1 MDPIN
6 PMAFWQDQNTLY
18 SPKDDTEGEAKFNQW
33 LQTPGSAS
41 DYGVGSRLLYGAI
54 AAPGRAIEGL
64 SQSAGNIASWIG
76 GPASADDAITPSLP
90 PGRTGGQQAA
100 DLAGAIAPVFLEG
113 AGIAGPLSNLSRMTG
128 LAKAYPTISRALV
141 TGGEFAGL
149 SAVAN
154 DPTTT
159 GEQFGEGA
167 ASGLI
172 TSLMPRG
179 IGRTVAAGA
188 LGLASQQFFDRN
200 DGEQQIGN
208 FTQGQIQ
215 GAALGLA
222 TAFMGK
228 PQPKWTKP
236 VIGELPVKTQPA
248 PTVDYNLRNKID
260 SQTGVINP
268 MARSAQSSAEAM
280 QAAWGFDPNATNTV
294 PNSPGYSAA
303 DSAAFMQQMGPGRIP
318 EMQTPDPALQSLQL
332 TSRTGMLAEQQ
343 ARRQFM
349 PQPGPEV
356 PLLQEANLNQYSN
369 KPVEPIQDLAAPQ
382 SQQQVLN
389 RTPGNTFLTPFGYR
403 ETPVTVPLEGP
414 IGKALEPPPVVTP
427 ERIKQEV
434 LNPANQQLVYNAAFG
449 GIDPGLQHQS
459 SLGLQ
464 ALHTEMIAKDVL
476 QGNRQQTHDFV
487 SWMHG
492 LEDKPTVSGADPL
505 TKLARSPNVS
515 VDDLATEL
523 RQYSPSEREAI
534 GRELGVRPDDTLGMA
549 EALKERYDPSRAP
562 RKPPEQ
568 KFSDA
573 ELHAMMLGDPEFPHL
588 TEGEADVRRG
598 MNRGSAEEAST
609 HMAQLYAGARGVIG
623 GLAGYAEGQ
632 RENRSEGEKWLMAA
646 TLGGAAAFG
655 PAAFRGLKGI
665 VHGGE
670 AEARIPTWGG
680 RQVQRTALSI
690 DAPPRNTENPRLN
703 ELQQIQ
709 WDKAA
714 AIGDVDTLQRLQNET
729 TVKGKV
735 SSIPEYMRREGGG
748 VGGVGAGIRKISEG
762 DSLKVLIDEVKSKDQ
777 YGKFRSNKDLL
788 SRLPE
793 KISSMLTNWE
803 TDWKR
808 GNITKMNRYMTDTE
822 KVFIRSDSDYTAY
835 NPETKSTGTL
845 QSMGDMRGNL
855 ADILPG
861 HSIPLPEGMVVIEK
875 SYLSDGTPTFKINYN
890 SKIPEGRR
898 LEGGMTKRQTP
909 FGEAGSESPEMRAAM
924 GRAVIGG
931 LIGGTAG
938 AIVDDPGSHTGL
950 MAGTIGGALL
960 AMAGPALIRRALQ
973 EHATATAPDLAAVPP
988 TKQTGSTTVGTPSF
1002 KLGNMIARAQLA
1014 EHMDAGSASILD
1026 KTLNRLDKYLGTS
1039 QGEVFTRLKL
1049 QAKGPAE
1056 YFTQMADKAVSKMAW
1071 IDVDQQVKDLTNQ
1084 FFNGELPKDEYLK
1097 QMSVDSKNK
1106 AYADFATV
1114 AKDAKAGL
1122 QQIGS
1127 HGQGNSQR
1135 TELMNKTLDSYITRS
1150 WRMFTDTS
1158 YSPSDMDVKKLA
1170 QKLVETNAWG
1180 ENKTESQLTDSLRQ
1194 WITEVKRN
1202 KGIYRPASGTKIDQ
1216 SVFEHGKDWG
1226 KDPAAKEWAAFLGEI
1241 TNPIDR
1247 IKLTVLKLKPVAQA
1261 SEFLHQVANGLNRS
1275 DEGLKL
1281 AFGSEGEKM
1290 AEQAKTLEALKNDP
1304 NNGQLRKQLLEL
1316 QQYKYVPQDA
1326 TYGALQGQYVHRNV
1340 FDVLNDWNQTSALD
1354 SGPGRALMG
1363 LNQLMK
1369 SNVTYRNPMSIIHQV
1384 VSSPFFM
1391 TIGKGWSQAGEAL
1404 NIMKAGMDHPMMK
1417 ELFDNGIIGA
1427 DAISKDVLRDS
1438 NRISGGLLNG
1448 VSGSEGANTYLG
1460 RVDATIAKLGLVGK
1474 LTDSKLAEAFKFPNN
1489 LTRVATY
1496 LAAKVRAADE
1506 LGLSLSSQDVIN
1518 KAVEHTNRYTHF
1530 YTDPSKAVLA
1540 ARNVP
1545 FVNQFISYASEMTRI
1560 LKNLGEDLVTGDS
1573 GARMHAVMSLGMLFA
1588 LPEAAQ
1594 RLSESNLS
1602 DKDKKEWEQV
1612 KAGLPDYQKDNYL
1625 IVQGRDQASGK
1636 FRVYNINLLSPAK
1649 DFSNVTRALIDGR
1662 VKDAALN
1669 NPMIGLADNP
1679 AMNIAGSFM
1688 AGRDRFTQRQL
1699 RGPGDYFAT
1708 VAKEIGGPLTPGVG
1722 STVQHFQQ
1730 AYYTNDQGRQGI
1742 TDKLGRSITPSD
1754 FWLGTLS
1761 TIKAMNIDPKVI
1773 QSGVMADYKQR
1784 AANEIAFYNDI
1795 AKSTQPADVKAKAL
1809 ERLNEALK
1817 QLQNN
1822 LYQHLGVKPPQ

>member
-1 MDPIN
+1 
-6 PMAFWQDQNTLY
+6 MAFWQDQNTLY
-18 SPKDDTEGEAKFNQW
+18 SPKDTSEADAKMNEW
-33 LQTPGSAS
+33 LQTPGSS
-41 DYGVGSRLLYGAI
+41 TDIGVSSRLAYGT
-54 AAPGRAIEGL
+54 AALGPRAIEGL
-64 SQSAGNIASWIG
+64 GTSAANIGHWLGLSDQGAQ
-76 GPASADDAITPSLP
+76 PYLPSLP
-90 PGRTGGQQAA
+90 AGRTGGQQAA
-100 DLAGAIAPVFLEG
+100 DLAGAIAPIFVEG
-113 AGIAGPLSNLSRMTG
+113 PAFAGPLQGLSRMSG
-128 LAKAYPTISRALV
+128 LAKVAPVVSRALV
-141 TGGEFAGL
+141 SGGEFAGL
-149 SAVAN
+149 SAQAG

-172 TSLMPRG
+172 SSLMPKG
-179 IGRTVAAGA
+179 IGRTLAAGA

-200 DGEQQIGN
+200 GGQAGPGG

-215 GAALGLA
+215 GTALGLA
-222 TAFMGK
+222 TALIGS
-228 PQPKWTKP
+228 PIPKWTKP
-236 VIGELPVKTQPA
+236 TIGELPTKTQPTPDVSHIYPRPSPQDYA
-248 PTVDYNLRNKID
+248 TFGLPHDFPQPT
-260 SQTGVINP
+260 P
-268 MARSAQSSAEAM
+268 EAYSTF
-280 QAAWGFDPNATNTV
+280 GFDPNVTNVV
-294 PNSPGYSAA
+294 PPEQSYPAA
-303 DSAAFMQQMGPGRIP
+303 DSAAFMQQMGAGRLPTEIRP
-318 EMQTPDPALQSLQL
+318 PDPALQSLQF
-332 TSRTGMLAEQQ
+332 TNRPDMLANQQ
-343 ARRQFM
+343 ARQQFM
-349 PQPGPEV
+349 PQPGLNV
-356 PLLQEANLNQYSN
+356 PLLQDNSFNQFSN
-369 KPVEPIQDLAAPQ
+369 KPAEPITDFAAPQ

-389 RTPGNTFLTPFGYR
+389 RTPGNVNITPFGYR
-403 ETPVTVPLEGP
+403 ESPVTIPLEGP
-414 IGKALEPPPVVTP
+414 IGKAPEPPPVLTP

-449 GIDPGLQHQS
+449 GIDPELQHQS
-459 SLGLQ
+459 SMGLQ
-464 ALHTEMIAKDVL
+464 ALHTEMIANEVRS
-476 QGNRQQTHDFV
+476 GNRQQTHDFV

-492 LEDKPTVSGADPL
+492 LEEKPTIAGADPL

-515 VDDLATEL
+515 ADDLATEL
-523 RQYSPSEREAI
+523 RQYSPSERSAL
-534 GRELGVRPDDTLGMA
+534 GQELGVHPDDTQGLA

-588 TEGEADVRRG
+588 TEGEADIRRG

-609 HMAQLYAGARGVIG
+609 HMAQLYAGARGVVG
-623 GLAGYAEGQ
+623 GLAGYTEGQ
-632 RENRSEGEKWLMAA
+632 REDKSEGEKWLMAA

-655 PAAFRGLKGI
+655 PAAFRGFKGI

-714 AIGDVDTLQRLQNET
+714 TIGDVDTLQRLQNET

-748 VGGVGAGIRKISEG
+748 VGGVGAGSGGKNYEQNQKGLNQFANDLNQRIS
-762 DSLKVLIDEVKSKDQ
+762 DRVANNPK
-777 YGKFRSNKDLL
+777 
-788 SRLPE
+788 
-793 KISSMLTNWE
+793 
-803 TDWKR
+803 
-808 GNITKMNRYMTDTE
+808 
-822 KVFIRSDSDYTAY
+822 SDYA
-835 NPETKSTGTL
+835 P
-845 QSMGDMRGNL
+845 GDTVWFPSGRRGEFVGEAL
-855 ADILPG
+855 ADKKTGLPKA
-861 HSIPLPEGMVVIEK
+861 MVK
-875 SYLSDGTPTFKINYN
+875 YTTGDGTEVTTSVFHKDIFPENPKI
-890 SKIPEGRR
+890 
-898 LEGGMTKRQTP
+898 GGMTKRQTP

-938 AIVDDPGSHTGL
+938 AIVDDPGSRTGL

-973 EHATATAPDLAAVPP
+973 EHATATSPDLAAVPP
-988 TKQTGSTTVGTPSF
+988 TKQTASTTVGTPSF

-1014 EHMDAGSASILD
+1014 EHMDAGSASMFD
-1026 KTLNRLDKYLGTS
+1026 KTVNRLDKYLGTS

-1049 QAKGPAE
+1049 QTKGPAE

-1071 IDVDQQVKDLTNQ
+1071 IDVDQQAKDLTNQ

-1106 AYADFATV
+1106 AYADFATI

-1122 QQIGS
+1122 QQVGS
-1127 HGQGNSQR
+1127 HGQGNTQR

-1170 QKLVETNAWG
+1170 QKLVETNVWG

-1226 KDPAAKEWAAFLGEI
+1226 KDPAAKEWASFLGEI

-1281 AFGSEGEKM
+1281 AFSSEGEKM

-1448 VSGSEGANTYLG
+1448 ISGSEGANAYLG
-1460 RVDATIAKLGLVGK
+1460 RVDATIAKLGQLGK

-1489 LTRVATY
+1489 LTRVAAY
-1496 LAAKVRAADE
+1496 LAAKVRVADE
-1506 LGLSLSSQDVIN
+1506 LGAALDSKEVIN

-1530 YTDPSKAVLA
+1530 YTDPSKAVLT

-1588 LPEAAQ
+1588 LPETAQ

-1602 DKDKKEWEQV
+1602 EKDRKEWDQV

-1625 IVQGRDQASGK
+1625 IVQGRDQATGK
-1636 FRVYNINLLSPAK
+1636 FRVYNVNLLSPSK
-1649 DFSNVTRALIDGR
+1649 DFSNVIRALVDGR
-1662 VKDAALN
+1662 PKDAALN

-1730 AYYTNDQGRQGI
+1730 AYYTNSQGGQGI

-1784 AANEIAFYNDI
+1784 AANEIAYFNDI
-1795 AKSTQPADVKAKAL
+1795 NKSTQPADVKAKAL
-1809 ERLNEALK
+1809 ERRNEALK

-1822 LYQHLGVKPPQ
+1822 LYQHLGVPNPAISASAQRNGP

>member
-1 MDPIN
+1 MPTIN

-18 SPKDDTEGEAKFNQW
+18 SPKDTSEADAKMHEW
-33 LQTPGSAS
+33 LQTPGSS
-41 DYGVGSRLLYGAI
+41 TDIGVGSRLAYGT
-54 AAPGRAIEGL
+54 AALGPRVVEGL
-64 SQSAGNIASWIG
+64 GTSAANIGHWLGLTDQGAQQYL
-76 GPASADDAITPSLP
+76 PSLP
-90 PGRTGGQQAA
+90 AGSTGGQQAA
-100 DLAGAIAPVFLEG
+100 DLAGAIAPVFVEG
-113 AGIAGPLSNLSRMTG
+113 PAFAGPLQGLSKMSG
-128 LAKAYPTISRALV
+128 LAKAAPVVSRALV
-141 TGGEFAGL
+141 SGGEFAGL
-149 SAVAN
+149 SAQAG
-154 DPTTT
+154 DPTTSV
-159 GEQFGEGA
+159 EQFGEGT

-172 TSLMPRG
+172 SSLMPKG
-179 IGRTVAAGA
+179 IGRALAAGA
-188 LGLASQQFFDRN
+188 LGLGSQQFFDRN
-200 DGEQQIGN
+200 GGQAGSGG

-215 GAALGLA
+215 GTALGLA
-222 TAFMGK
+222 TMLIGK
-228 PQPKWTKP
+228 PIWSRGT
-236 VIGELPVKTQPA
+236 VGELPTKIPTDPGLNHIYPQQNEARYPLEHIYPQERFDPAVTNVDPAYAPYYGDPSA
-248 PTVDYNLRNKID
+248 PTTNVG
-260 SQTGVINP
+260 QT
-268 MARSAQSSAEAM
+268 
-280 QAAWGFDPNATNTV
+280 
-294 PNSPGYSAA
+294 SPYSAA
-303 DSAAFMQQMGPGRIP
+303 DSAAFMQQAGVGRFPEKRQPVEGQLDQRFPEIP
-318 EMQTPDPALQSLQL
+318 YDSLNTQYQ
-332 TSRTGMLAEQQ
+332 AKQAAAQQ
-343 ARRQFM
+343 ALTEHGNLAAARYGA
-349 PQPGPEV
+349 PVPYDPTAVPGEGQ
-356 PLLQEANLNQYSN
+356 PLLQDNSFNQFSN
-369 KPVEPIQDLAAPQ
+369 KPAEPITDFAAPQ
-382 SQQQVLN
+382 SQQQILN
-389 RTPGNTFLTPFGYR
+389 RTPGNVNITPFGYR
-403 ETPVTVPLEGP
+403 ESPVTIPLDGP
-414 IGKALEPPPVVTP
+414 IGKAPEPTPVLTP

-434 LNPANQQLVYNAAFG
+434 LNPANQQLVYDAAFG
-449 GIDPGLQHQS
+449 GIDPALQHQGN
-459 SLGLQ
+459 LALQ
-464 ALHTEMIAKDVL
+464 VL
-476 QGNRQQTHDFV
+476 QTDMSTSMVHQANRIETHNFV
-487 SWMHG
+487 DWMHG
-492 LEDKPTVSGADPL
+492 LQDKPTIAGADPL

-515 VDDLATEL
+515 AADLATEL
-523 RQYSPSEREAI
+523 RQYSPSERSAL
-534 GRELGVRPDDTLGMA
+534 GQELDIHPDDTQGLA

-568 KFSDA
+568 SFSDA
-573 ELHAMMLGDPEFPHL
+573 ELQGMLLGDPEFPHL

-609 HMAQLYAGARGVIG
+609 HMTQLYAGARGVVG

-632 RENRSEGEKWLMAA
+632 REDKSEGEKWLMAA

-680 RQVQRTALSI
+680 RQVQRTALSV

-703 ELQQIQ
+703 ELQQNA
-709 WDKAA
+709 WNKAA
-714 AIGDVDTLQRLQNET
+714 AIGDTDTLQRLQNET

-748 VGGVGAGIRKISEG
+748 VGGVGAGPK
-762 DSLKVLIDEVKSKDQ
+762 
-777 YGKFRSNKDLL
+777 
-788 SRLPE
+788 
-793 KISSMLTNWE
+793 
-803 TDWKR
+803 
-808 GNITKMNRYMTDTE
+808 
-822 KVFIRSDSDYTAY
+822 
-835 NPETKSTGTL
+835 
-845 QSMGDMRGNL
+845 
-855 ADILPG
+855 
-861 HSIPLPEGMVVIEK
+861 
-875 SYLSDGTPTFKINYN
+875 
-890 SKIPEGRR
+890 
-898 LEGGMTKRQTP
+898 EGGMTKRQTP
-909 FGEAGSESPEMRAAM
+909 FGEAGNESPEMRAAM

-938 AIVDDPGSHTGL
+938 VIVDDQGSHTGL
-950 MAGTIGGALL
+950 MTGTIGGALL

-973 EHATATAPDLAAVPP
+973 EHATATSPDLAAVPP

-1026 KTLNRLDKYLGTS
+1026 KTVNRLDKYLGTS

-1071 IDVDQQVKDLTNQ
+1071 IDVDQQAKDLTNQ

-1122 QQIGS
+1122 QQVGS
-1127 HGQGNSQR
+1127 YGQGNTQR

-1150 WRMFTDTS
+1150 WRMFTDAS
-1158 YSPSDMDVKKLA
+1158 YSPSDMDVNKLA

-1180 ENKTESQLTDSLRQ
+1180 ENKTESQLIDSLRQ

-1226 KDPAAKEWAAFLGEI
+1226 KDLAAKEWAAFLGEI

-1340 FDVLNDWNQTSALD
+1340 FDVLNDWDQHSALD

-1391 TIGKGWSQAGEAL
+1391 TIGKGWSQAGEAF
-1404 NIMKAGMDHPMMK
+1404 NIMKTGIDHPMMK

-1438 NRISGGLLNG
+1438 DRISGGLLNG
-1448 VSGSEGANTYLG
+1448 VSGSDGAKAYLG
-1460 RVDATIAKLGLVGK
+1460 RVDAMIAKAGLVGK
-1474 LTDSKLAEAFKFPNN
+1474 ITDSKLAELFKLPNN
-1489 LTRVATY
+1489 ITRVATY
-1496 LAAKVRAADE
+1496 LAAKVRSADE
-1506 LGLSLSSQDVIN
+1506 LGAALDSKEVID

-1573 GARMHAVMSLGMLFA
+1573 GSRMHAVMSLGMLFA
-1588 LPEAAQ
+1588 LPETAQ
-1594 RLSESNLS
+1594 RVSESNLS
-1602 DKDKKEWEQV
+1602 EKDRKEWEQV

-1625 IVQGRDQASGK
+1625 IVQGRDQATGK

-1649 DFSNVTRALIDGR
+1649 DFSNVTRALVDGR

-1679 AMNIAGSFM
+1679 TMNIAGSFM

-1708 VAKEIGGPLTPGVG
+1708 VAKEVGGPLTPGVG

-1730 AYYTNDQGRQGI
+1730 AYYTNAEGGQGI

-1784 AANEIAFYNDI
+1784 AANEIAYFNDI
-1795 AKSTQPADVKAKAL
+1795 NKSTQPADVKAKAL
-1809 ERLNEALK
+1809 ERRNEALK

-1822 LYQHLGVKPPQ
+1822 LYQHLGVPNPATSASAQGNGP